1 MSRRCW
7 ICVPLLVLSV
17 FLVAC
22 GTNPAITQLAITPTS
37 ATLTAVGQTT
47 QFKATASFLKSNQ
60 TQFTQDVT
68 STVEWTS
75 SNPSVATV
83 DATGL
88 AKAVS
93 GGTTAIVATLHSGS
107 SASTTSAS
115 LTVTIPTNGGVPP
128 HELQSITITPSSQT
142 VTAADQTVQ
151 FIAIGTFSTAP
162 TTQDLTQSATWS
174 SSSPAVATI
183 VSRGL
188 QGGLATGKTP
198 GTTTI
203 TATAVSVSGATI
215 IGTATL
221 TETGTTSASR
231 DLVSISIV
239 PTAQTLTAVGQTA
252 KYTAIGNYTAAPTTA
267 VLTSATWDSSVKS
280 VATIDG
286 TGLATATGP
295 GTTAITATGT
305 TLSGAKVV
313 GTATLTESA
322 TAVTTHELLAVSVIP
337 NSQPLTNPGDTA
349 QFVAVGTYS
358 NAPVTAL
365 IQTGVTWAS
374 SAVQYATI
382 DPATGL
388 ATGISSGTTF
398 ITATVPS
405 ASGANVVGQATLCVI
420 ACSQPGTS
428 QLPVLTVLKLGATAA
443 QALIVSNPAS
453 INCGTTCSASFP
465 LGSTVTLTAS
475 PAPASWSGN
484 CLSPLNANGGSSV
497 DGTQCVVTMSTNTTV
512 AAVFN

>member
-1 MSRRCW
+1 MC
-7 ICVPLLVLSV
+7 V

-22 GTNPAITQLAITPTS
+22 GSNPAVTQLAITPTT
-37 ATLTAVGQTT
+37 ATLTAAGQST
-47 QFKATASFLKSNQ
+47 QFKATASFIKSNQ
-60 TQFTQDVT
+60 TTFTQYVT
-68 STVEWTS
+68 SQVEWTS
-75 SNPSVATV
+75 ANPAVATV

-88 AKAVS
+88 AKAVT
-93 GGTTAIVATLHSGS
+93 GGSTAIVATLHSGS
-107 SASTTSAS
+107 TASTSSAT
-115 LTVTIPTNGGVPP
+115 LTVNIPTTPPGPPP
-128 HELQSITITPSSQT
+128 HELLSITITPSSQT
-142 VTAADQTVQ
+142 VTAADQTAQ

-162 TTQDLTQSATWS
+162 TTQDLTQTATWS
-174 SSSPAVATI
+174 SSSPSVATI

-203 TATAVSVSGATI
+203 TASAVSVSGATI

-221 TETGTTSASR
+221 TETGTTSSSR
-231 DLVSISIV
+231 DLVSISII
-239 PTAQTLTAVGQTA
+239 PTTQSLTAVGQTA
-252 KYTAIGNYTAAPTTA
+252 KYTAIGTYTAAPTTA
-267 VLTSATWDSSVKS
+267 VLASATWDSSVKS

-305 TLSGAKVV
+305 TLTGAKVV
-313 GTATLTESA
+313 GTATLTENA
-322 TAVTTHELLAVSVIP
+322 TAVTTHDLLAVSVIP
-337 NSQPLTNPGDTA
+337 NNQPLTNPGDTA

-365 IQTGVTWAS
+365 ITQGVTWAS

-382 DPATGL
+382 DSATGL

-405 ASGANVVGQATLCVI
+405 SSGANVVGQATLCVI

-428 QLPVLTVLKLGATAA
+428 QLPVLTVLKLGATAGA
-443 QALIVSNPAS
+443 ALIVSNPAS
-453 INCGTTCSASFP
+453 ISCGATCSASFP

-484 CLSPLNANGGSSV
+484 CLSPLNANGGSSA